1 MRIAI
6 DGPSGAGKSTLA
18 RQLAEHL
25 HLPYIDTGA
34 MYRAIGYLA
43 MQRGVT
49 AEQDVIDLLDGLDL
63 DIRTDPADFRVF
75 VDGVDVTERL
85 RQTDVSMRAS
95 EVAQI
100 PAVRE
105 WLVARQRAAATGGA
119 VLEGRDIGSKVL
131 PDADLK
137 LFVTAAEEVR
147 MRRRAAQLGGA
158 RGADLEQEIRERDRR
173 DKERKASPLRIPEDA
188 VVIDTGTE
196 AVADSF
202 ARILQAVD
210 AAKKRR

>member
-1 MRIAI
+1 MSLRIAI

-100 PAVRE
+100 PAVRK
-105 WLVARQRAAATGGA
+105 WLVARQRAAAT
-119 VLEGRDIGSKVL
+119 
-131 PDADLK
+131 
-137 LFVTAAEEVR
+137 
-147 MRRRAAQLGGA
+147 
-158 RGADLEQEIRERDRR
+158 
-173 DKERKASPLRIPEDA
+173 
-188 VVIDTGTE
+188 
-196 AVADSF
+196 
-202 ARILQAVD
+202 
-210 AAKKRR
+210 

>member
-1 MRIAI
+1 MSLRIAI

-119 VLEGRDIGSKVL
+119 VLFSYSD
-131 PDADLK
+131 
-137 LFVTAAEEVR
+137 
-147 MRRRAAQLGGA
+147 RAAQEKLGLWFEE
-158 RGADLEQEIRERDRR
+158 RGNN
-173 DKERKASPLRIPEDA
+173 PM
-188 VVIDTGTE
+188 
-196 AVADSF
+196 
-202 ARILQAVD
+202 
-210 AAKKRR
+210 